1 MTAFIEILVA
11 NNILPSFSVIFFGW
25 N

>member
-11 NNILPSFSVIFFGW
+11 NNILPSFSVIFFG
-25 N
+25 